1 MLHTLLL
8 IYESWDIKG
17 FGKPSLEEIAQ
28 LMQLLSFCLI
38 LICLPEAAYYSL
50 FTSVTNPNSPPGRW
64 TPQASQARGCMLREA
79 EKKSTLIVFKISC
92 YIVLS

>member
-1 MLHTLLL
+1 
-8 IYESWDIKG
+8 
-17 FGKPSLEEIAQ
+17 
-28 LMQLLSFCLI
+28 MQLLSFCLI
-38 LICLPEAAYYSL
+38 LICLPEAGYYSV

-79 EKKSTLIVFKISC
+79 EKKSTLIVFKTSC